1 MNPRK
6 SVSLLW
12 LPLSLSI
19 ALAATGCQK
28 DAPTDEAAPVE
39 DAAGD
44 AAQTTEVAPVEA
56 PKAAEPAPMPEPV
69 PGTDAV
75 VVEDR
80 TSPASAAAGF
90 DIKAFEGKYVTGAT
104 TLEVT
109 LEGNFTLVDNGA
121 TVTGTWSA
129 QPGGKTVLLDPDSKG
144 ESDRTVEIVSA
155 DSVKLNGA
163 TLQRQK
169 I

>member
-19 ALAATGCQK
+19 ALVATGCQK
-28 DAPTDEAAPVE
+28 DAPAETEAPA
-39 DAAGD
+39 DTAAES
-44 AAQTTEVAPVEA
+44 TEVAPVEA
-56 PKAAEPAPMPEPV
+56 PKAAEPAPAPEPA

-80 TSPASAAAGF
+80 STPADAAAGF
-90 DIKAFEGKYVTGAT
+90 DIKAFEGKYTAGAT

-109 LEGNFTLVDNGA
+109 LEGTFTLNDNGA

-129 QPGGKTVLLDPDSKG
+129 QPGGKSVLLDPDSKG
-144 ESDRTVEIVSA
+144 EADRTVEIVSA

-169 I
+169 S

>member
-19 ALAATGCQK
+19 ALVATGCQK
-28 DAPTDEAAPVE
+28 DAPAETEAPA
-39 DAAGD
+39 DTAAES
-44 AAQTTEVAPVEA
+44 TEVAPVEA
-56 PKAAEPAPMPEPV
+56 PKAAEPAPAPEPA

-75 VVEDR
+75 IVEDR
-80 TSPASAAAGF
+80 SSPADAAAGF
-90 DIKAFEGKYVTGAT
+90 DIKAFEGKYAAGAT

-109 LEGNFTLVDNGA
+109 LEGKFTLNDNGA
-121 TVTGTWSA
+121 TVTGTWNA

-144 ESDRTVEIVSA
+144 EADRSVEIVSN

-163 TLQRQK
+163 TLKRQK
-169 I
+169 S

>member
-12 LPLSLSI
+12 LPLSI
-19 ALAATGCQK
+19 ALVAAGCQK
-28 DAPTDEAAPVE
+28 DPPADSAAPAE
-39 DAAGD
+39 DTAEA
-44 AAQTTEVAPVEA
+44 TEVAPVEA
-56 PKAAEPAPMPEPV
+56 PKAAEPAPAPEPA

-80 TSPASAAAGF
+80 STPADAAAGF

-109 LEGNFTLVDNGA
+109 LEGTFTLSDNGA

-129 QPGGKTVLLDPDSKG
+129 QPGGKSVLLDPDSKG
-144 ESDRTVEIVSA
+144 EADRTVEIVSA

-169 I
+169 N

>member
-6 SVSLLW
+6 SVPLLW

-19 ALAATGCQK
+19 ALVATGCQK
-28 DAPTDEAAPVE
+28 DAPAETEAPA
-39 DAAGD
+39 DTAAES
-44 AAQTTEVAPVEA
+44 TEVAPVEA
-56 PKAAEPAPMPEPV
+56 PKAAEPAPAPAPV

-80 TSPASAAAGF
+80 STPADAAAGF
-90 DIKAFEGKYVTGAT
+90 DIKAFEGKYTAGAT

-109 LEGNFTLVDNGA
+109 LEGMFSLNDNGA

-144 ESDRTVEIVSA
+144 EADRTVEIVSN
-155 DSVKLNGA
+155 DSVKLGGA

-169 I
+169 S

>member
-6 SVSLLW
+6 SVPLLW

-19 ALAATGCQK
+19 ALVATGCQK
-28 DAPTDEAAPVE
+28 DAPAETEVPADTSAESTD
-39 DAAGD
+39 
-44 AAQTTEVAPVEA
+44 VAPVEA
-56 PKAAEPAPMPEPV
+56 PKAAEPAPAPAPV

-80 TSPASAAAGF
+80 STPADAAAGF
-90 DIKAFEGKYVTGAT
+90 DIKAFEGKYTAGAT

-109 LEGNFTLVDNGA
+109 LEGMFTLNDNGA

-144 ESDRTVEIVSA
+144 EADRTVEIVSN
-155 DSVKLNGA
+155 DSVKLGGA

-169 I
+169 S

>member
-19 ALAATGCQK
+19 ALVATGCQK
-28 DAPTDEAAPVE
+28 DAPTDQAAPVE
-39 DAAGD
+39 DTAEN
-44 AAQTTEVAPVEA
+44 TEVAPVEA
-56 PKAAEPAPMPEPV
+56 PKAAEPAPAPEPA

-80 TSPASAAAGF
+80 SSPASAAAGF

-104 TLEVT
+104 TLDVT
-109 LEGNFTLVDNGA
+109 LEGTFTLIDNGA

-144 ESDRTVEIVSA
+144 DADRTVEIVSA

-163 TLQRQK
+163 TLQRKK

>member
-19 ALAATGCQK
+19 ALVATGCQK

-39 DAAGD
+39 DTAE
-44 AAQTTEVAPVEA
+44 TTEVAPVEA
-56 PKAAEPAPMPEPV
+56 PKAAEPAPLPEPA

-80 TSPASAAAGF
+80 SSPASAAAGF

-109 LEGNFTLVDNGA
+109 LEGTFTLNDNGA

-144 ESDRTVEIVSA
+144 DADRTVEIVSA
-155 DSVKLNGA
+155 DSVKLGGA

-169 I
+169 S

>member
-6 SVSLLW
+6 SVPLLW

-19 ALAATGCQK
+19 ALVATGCQK
-28 DAPTDEAAPVE
+28 DAPAETEVPADTAAESTD
-39 DAAGD
+39 
-44 AAQTTEVAPVEA
+44 VAPVEA
-56 PKAAEPAPMPEPV
+56 PKAAEPAPAPAPV

-80 TSPASAAAGF
+80 STPADAAAGF
-90 DIKAFEGKYVTGAT
+90 DIKAFEGKYTAGAT

-109 LEGNFTLVDNGA
+109 LEGMFTLNDNGA

-144 ESDRTVEIVSA
+144 EADRTVEIVSN
-155 DSVKLNGA
+155 DSVKLGGA

-169 I
+169 S

>member
-19 ALAATGCQK
+19 ALVATGCQK

-39 DAAGD
+39 DSAEN
-44 AAQTTEVAPVEA
+44 TEVAPVEA
-56 PKAAEPAPMPEPV
+56 PKAAEPAPAPEPA

-80 TSPASAAAGF
+80 SSPASAAAGF

-109 LEGNFTLVDNGA
+109 LEGTFTLNENGA

-144 ESDRTVEIVSA
+144 DADRTVEIVSA
-155 DSVKLNGA
+155 DSVKLGGA

>member
-19 ALAATGCQK
+19 ALVTTGCQK
-28 DAPTDEAAPVE
+28 DAPTDQAAPVE
-39 DAAGD
+39 DTAEN
-44 AAQTTEVAPVEA
+44 TEVAPIEA
-56 PKAAEPAPMPEPV
+56 PKAAEPAPAPEPA

-80 TSPASAAAGF
+80 SSPASAAAGF

-104 TLEVT
+104 TLDVT
-109 LEGNFTLVDNGA
+109 LEGTFTLNENGA

-144 ESDRTVEIVSA
+144 DADRTVEIVSA

-163 TLQRQK
+163 TLQRRK

>member
-19 ALAATGCQK
+19 ALVATGCQK
-28 DAPTDEAAPVE
+28 DAPTDGAAPVE
-39 DAAGD
+39 DSAEN
-44 AAQTTEVAPVEA
+44 TEVAPVEA
-56 PKAAEPAPMPEPV
+56 PKAAEQAPAPEPA

-80 TSPASAAAGF
+80 SSPASAAAGF

-109 LEGNFTLVDNGA
+109 LEGTFTLNENGA

-144 ESDRTVEIVSA
+144 DADRTVEIVSA
-155 DSVKLNGA
+155 DSVKLGGA

-169 I
+169 V

>member
-19 ALAATGCQK
+19 ALVATGCQK

-39 DAAGD
+39 DTAD
-44 AAQTTEVAPVEA
+44 TTEVAPVEA
-56 PKAAEPAPMPEPV
+56 PKAAEAAPAPEPA

-80 TSPASAAAGF
+80 SSPASAAAGF
-90 DIKAFEGKYVTGAT
+90 DIKAFEGKYATGAT

-109 LEGNFTLVDNGA
+109 LEGTFTLVDNGS
-121 TVTGTWSA
+121 TVTGTWTA

-144 ESDRTVEIVSA
+144 DADRTVEIVSA

-163 TLQRQK
+163 TLQRRK

>member
-19 ALAATGCQK
+19 ALVATGCQK
-28 DAPTDEAAPVE
+28 DAPADADAAPAE
-39 DAAGD
+39 ETAE
-44 AAQTTEVAPVEA
+44 TTEVAPVEA
-56 PKAAEPAPMPEPV
+56 PKAAEPSPAPEPV

-80 TSPASAAAGF
+80 SSPADAAAGF
-90 DIKAFEGKYVTGAT
+90 DIKAFEGKYAAGAT

-109 LEGNFTLVDNGA
+109 LEGTFTLNDNGA
-121 TVTGTWSA
+121 TVTGTWNA

-144 ESDRTVEIVSA
+144 EADRTVEIVSA
-155 DSVKLNGA
+155 DSVKLGAA

-169 I
+169 S

>member
-19 ALAATGCQK
+19 ALVATGCQK
-28 DAPTDEAAPVE
+28 DAPAETEAPA
-39 DAAGD
+39 DTAAES
-44 AAQTTEVAPVEA
+44 TEVAPVEA
-56 PKAAEPAPMPEPV
+56 PKAAEPAPVPEPA

-80 TSPASAAAGF
+80 STPADAAAGF
-90 DIKAFEGKYVTGAT
+90 DIKAFEGKYNAGAT

-109 LEGNFTLVDNGA
+109 LEGTFTLNDNGA

-129 QPGGKTVLLDPDSKG
+129 QPGGKSVLLDPDSKG
-144 ESDRTVEIVSA
+144 EADRTVEIVSA

-169 I
+169 S

>member
-12 LPLSLSI
+12 LPLSLSVAF
-19 ALAATGCQK
+19 ALTACQQDTAAEA
-28 DAPTDEAAPVE
+28 DASAEAVAV
-39 DAAGD
+39 DDG
-44 AAQTTEVAPVEA
+44 EVAPVEA
-56 PKAAEPAPMPEPV
+56 PKAAEPAPLPEPA

-75 VVEDR
+75 IVEDR
-80 TSPASAAAGF
+80 SSPASAAAGF
-90 DIKAFEGKYVTGAT
+90 DIKAFEGKYVAGAT
-104 TLEVT
+104 TLEIA
-109 LEGNFTLVDNGA
+109 LEGGFTLNDNGA

-144 ESDRTVEIVSA
+144 EADRTVEIVSG
-155 DSVKLNGA
+155 DSVKLGGA

-169 I
+169 S